1 MNRTDKNSK
10 IPAGNSLDEMQN
22 IKTTNQSKNYMNNNQ
37 TNKSLCM
44 NTYYE
49 HQQLY
54 QQKQPIYNSD
64 MSSSVV
70 SGEQNFP
77 SPPTVAK
84 SLTSTNSPKK
94 NSELVDNS
102 GLFANNT
109 KLTKSDSPIDV
120 SNKNNK
126 NISSISI
133 SLSSG
138 DRVIMNN
145 TAGSRKPLTGFSF

>member
-1 MNRTDKNSK
+1 MFKNFPYK
-10 IPAGNSLDEMQN
+10 QNQKRQLPTPA
-22 IKTTNQSKNYMNNNQ
+22 
-37 TNKSLCM
+37 
-44 NTYYE
+44 
-49 HQQLY
+49 
-54 QQKQPIYNSD
+54 PID
-64 MSSSVV
+64 A
-70 SGEQNFP
+70 SGQNFP

-126 NISSISI
+126 N
-133 SLSSG
+133 
-138 DRVIMNN
+138 
-145 TAGSRKPLTGFSF
+145 